1 MTTTNSQQKSSFHPA
16 CLAAKRV
23 RKMLVF
29 SDLAT
34 PGTEASAAEWYHHRC
49 HQPLLGEHGLSLE
62 KGQDHSAWSSG
73 NKEALRGLGA
83 VSVTLQRQVS
93 HPHRPKDLER
103 RGG

>member
-1 MTTTNSQQKSSFHPA
+1 
-16 CLAAKRV
+16 
-23 RKMLVF
+23 MLVF

-49 HQPLLGEHGLSLE
+49 HQPLLGEHRLSLE